1 MLQMK
6 PAASG
11 KPGRLRV
18 TCGMLAA
25 GILLLTCLSSFP
37 AGSDACTGF
46 CAGCETTANGSAY
59 VCRSEDFGPDYA
71 KQFVIVPDLFE
82 DDHGF
87 RAPCP
92 AHTLRYSAIM
102 DDPSEYDG
110 IAHVPFGE
118 AGINEKGVSVS
129 ATVTTLFNDRVLTA
143 DPLTAGGITE
153 MSMASWDPSVCGNS
167 AGRREDPG
175 SVHRYLRAWLSVPG
189 SSGLCG
195 GQHHTDRR
203 PAGDVDL

>member
-37 AGSDACTGF
+37 AVSDACTGF

-71 KQFVIVPDLFE
+71 KQFVIVPAAENRPVITARRQF
-82 DDHGF
+82 H
-87 RAPCP
+87 P
-92 AHTLRYSAIM
+92 YIS
-102 DDPSEYDG
+102 YDG
-110 IAHVPFGE
+110 P
-118 AGINEKGVSVS
+118 VSRTS
-129 ATVTTLFNDRVLTA
+129 ETGKSF
-143 DPLTAGGITE
+143 
-153 MSMASWDPSVCGNS
+153 
-167 AGRREDPG
+167 REG
-175 SVHRYLRAWLSVPG
+175 
-189 SSGLCG
+189 
-195 GQHHTDRR
+195 
-203 PAGDVDL
+203 

>member
-59 VCRSEDFGPDYA
+59 GTLSGAYA
-71 KQFVIVPDLFE
+71 PLQR
-82 DDHGF
+82 DHG
-87 RAPCP
+87 
-92 AHTLRYSAIM
+92 
-102 DDPSEYDG
+102 
-110 IAHVPFGE
+110 
-118 AGINEKGVSVS
+118 
-129 ATVTTLFNDRVLTA
+129 
-143 DPLTAGGITE
+143 
-153 MSMASWDPSVCGNS
+153 
-167 AGRREDPG
+167 
-175 SVHRYLRAWLSVPG
+175 
-189 SSGLCG
+189 
-195 GQHHTDRR
+195 
-203 PAGDVDL
+203 